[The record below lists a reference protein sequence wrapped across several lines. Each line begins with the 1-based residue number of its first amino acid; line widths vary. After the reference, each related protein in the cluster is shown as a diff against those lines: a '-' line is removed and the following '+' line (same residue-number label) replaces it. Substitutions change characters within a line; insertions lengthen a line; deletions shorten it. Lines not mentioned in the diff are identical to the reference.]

1 MTYQSTARADT
12 RALAIGL
19 ALGATV
25 GGLLG
30 GAYVAGGMA
39 QAADARAHAAHT
51 VRFAQANVALVA
63 TPVSNRVA
71 PVSVPKAQPVQ
82 VAPGVKLNAPRDRDC
97 LADAIYYEARGE
109 SPAGQA
115 AIAQVVLNRVRHP
128 AFPKSVCGVVFQ
140 GAASDNC
147 QFSFACNGMMHRPRE
162 TAAWGRAETI
172 AARAL
177 TGFVMP
183 EVGQAT
189 HFHAAGAQP
198 DWGHGLMKVAQVGLH
213 VFYRFGGKAGA
224 PSHFDGAI
232 HASAPGSDTPRAY
245 ASLAPNLQI
254 AADHRPSASYA
265 AAIPADAAAKP
276 AVAMVVQPAST
287 APVIVPA
294 PAKPKDATPPALAKP
309 AEVASTS

>member
-1 MTYQSTARADT
+1 LTYLSTVRADA

-30 GAYVAGGMA
+30 GAYVVGGMA
-39 QAADARAHAAHT
+39 QAADARAAAART
-51 VRFAQANVALVA
+51 VKLAQANIAI
-63 TPVSNRVA
+63 VA
-71 PVSVPKAQPVQ
+71 PPQHNPVAPAHVPTVQPVRL
-82 VAPGVKLNAPRDRDC
+82 VTGVKLNAPRDRDC

-140 GAASDNC
+140 GAANDNC
-147 QFSFACNGMMHRPRE
+147 QFAFACNGTMGRPRE
-162 TAAWGRAETI
+162 GAAWARAEMI

-189 HFHAAGAQP
+189 HFHAASAQP

-224 PSHFDGAI
+224 PSHFDGVI
-232 HASAPGSDTPRAY
+232 HASAPGSDAPRAY
-245 ASLAPNLQI
+245 ASLTPDLHT
-254 AADHRPSASYA
+254 AADHRPSAAYA
-265 AAIPADAAAKP
+265 AVIPADAAAKP
-276 AVAMVVQPAST
+276 AVAVVVQPVST

-294 PAKPKDATPPALAKP
+294 PVKPRDANLPPLAKP
-309 AEVASTS
+309 AEVASNS